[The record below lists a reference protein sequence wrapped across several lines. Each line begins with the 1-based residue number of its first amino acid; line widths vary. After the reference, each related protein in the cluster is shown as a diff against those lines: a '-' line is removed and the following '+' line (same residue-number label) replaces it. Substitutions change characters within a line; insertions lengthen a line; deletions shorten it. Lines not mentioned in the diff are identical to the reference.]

1 MAKRKS
7 FCLKGTH
14 RGSESYVLI
23 NEERS
28 WREAQRYCRENYI
41 DLVSVRN
48 LEENRRIKEK
58 AQGKAVWIGL
68 FRDDWMWSD
77 QRNSSFR
84 YWKQNEPNNNG
95 NKKNNNK
102 KIDNKKIDNKKNNS
116 CAVTEKK
123 KDKSEWSNRKCD
135 EEHPFICHWGKIM
148 FSISSDDL

>member
-7 FCLKGTH
+7 FCLKGPY

-23 NEERS
+23 NETKS
-28 WREAQRYCRENYI
+28 WREAQSYCREHYT

-48 LEENRRIKEK
+48 PEENRRIEDKVRLLQSE
-58 AQGKAVWIGL
+58 AVWIGL

-84 YWKQNEPNNNG
+84 YWGKNMPDNKTNDNCAVTKQNEDEG
-95 NKKNNNK
+95 KWKG
-102 KIDNKKIDNKKNNS
+102 
-116 CAVTEKK
+116 
-123 KDKSEWSNRKCD
+123 RKCD

-148 FSISSDDL
+148 FSISTDDL